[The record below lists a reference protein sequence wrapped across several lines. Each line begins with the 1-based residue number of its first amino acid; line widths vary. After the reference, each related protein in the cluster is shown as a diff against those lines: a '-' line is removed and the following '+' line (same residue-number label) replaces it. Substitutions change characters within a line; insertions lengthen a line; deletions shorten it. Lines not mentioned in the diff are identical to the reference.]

1 MRASTFIA
9 GLAAAVL
16 ATGASAQL
24 IEGFEHGNP
33 GLYTT
38 AGGTNP
44 NFALVGAAARSGNLG
59 SQYGNVGGPFWYYR
73 TDLTTAPGNEYYAY
87 VRFTN
92 SAGAPLGRVYIGV
105 AATPTGTWSM
115 VAGPN
120 TSQIILQ
127 NNNNWGFINAA
138 VAPASFALDTWYQL
152 RLNWESN
159 GNMTVSLY
167 DESGTTLLSQ
177 TPTVATGVTTQGG
190 IALRGFTTA
199 SSAFNHVDDIGRVSG
214 CPGTGAG
221 ACSRADWNE
230 DGAIDFNDFLAF
242 LNDFNAEDPCADL
255 NGDGVVDF
263 NDFLEFLNIYNLG
276 C

>member
-1 MRASTFIA
+1 MSLLVGVA
-9 GLAAAVL
+9 GLVL
-16 ATGASAQL
+16 ANAASAQL
-24 IEGFEHGNP
+24 IEGFEHGNA
-33 GLYTT
+33 GLYLT
-38 AGGTNP
+38 GGGINP
-44 NFALVGAAARSGNLG
+44 NLTLNAASARTGNFG
-59 SQYGNVGGPFWYYR
+59 SQYGNVGSPLWYYR
-73 TDLTTAPGNEYYAY
+73 TDLTTAPGNEYYCY

-105 AATPTGTWSM
+105 AASATGCWSM

-127 NNNNWGFINAA
+127 NNNNWGFVNAA
-138 VAPASFALDTWYQL
+138 VAPASFAPDTWYQM
-152 RLNWESN
+152 RLNWEAN
-159 GNMTVSLY
+159 GNMTLSLY
-167 DESGTTLLSQ
+167 DESGTTLLAQ
-177 TPTVATGVTTQGG
+177 TPTVSTGVTTPGG

-199 SSAFNHVDDIGRVSG
+199 STAFNHVDDIGRVAASA

-230 DGAIDFNDFLAF
+230 DGVIDFNDFLAF

-255 NGDGVVDF
+255 NQDGVVDF
-263 NDFLEFLNIYNLG
+263 NDFLEFLNIYNVG